1 MKGLES
7 INVVIALGV
16 PEYEEDFC
24 EPLVDVART
33 VRVKVNVAWKGGGTK
48 EWPFAVSRG
57 VERLF

>member
-1 MKGLES
+1 
-7 INVVIALGV
+7 V

-57 VERLF
+57 VEWLF